1 MRLNK
6 LDKDAELPI
15 FLAYTYLD
23 METVNE
29 FSKFRTSENNHTYAL
44 AFWII
49 SCCLAPCCL
58 ACYFLRVLHF

>member
-44 AFWII
+44 AF
-49 SCCLAPCCL
+49 
-58 ACYFLRVLHF
+58 